1 MELYDEEYLNRKQK
15 KSKLPMILGIIIVFL
30 IIITF
35 VILYLII
42 YLRGTVTKISLDG
55 VSTNELGDIFYID
68 ESSGNLYI
76 PIRKIAKY
84 FDYEDYSGDYKYKS
98 EDSSKCYVK
107 NEYETAMFT
116 VNTNTL
122 IKVRDNSDYEYV
134 NIDENVFEKDNELYT
149 TIDGIEKAF
158 NVQFNYNQEKKQISI
173 YTMDYLVTYYATA
186 LKIENYSTEFIDK
199 KAIFQGMI
207 IISNT
212 SGQYGVMNVSTSE
225 YILEPKYASI
235 SYLPNTGDFLV
246 NSNNKYGIMSKDAT
260 TKVKIVYDQ
269 IKIMDNKNGLYL
281 IKQDNLYGIID
292 TKGNTILQPQY
303 QQIGLNINDFS
314 QNAIESEYIIL
325 DKLIP
330 IKSNGLWGFFDLKG
344 NKVTEFQYTDI
355 GCKNTKLTN
364 TYPVLVIP
372 SYNIVV
378 VKKGDYYNL
387 MTLSGREIIN
397 VYIVD
402 SVYLTIN
409 VSTGETKYFM
419 TYNGKTENVE
429 EMLQKTGE

>member
-1 MELYDEEYLNRKQK
+1 MKEKIKEFIMKNLKWI
-15 KSKLPMILGIIIVFL
+15 ILFICLIGFLALAEDVFNKEIMNGDIIGYKVISEFL
-30 IIITF
+30 ISDFVTPVAKFITNF
-35 VILYLII
+35 GGAIFLIVLTITLFIVI
-42 YLRGTVTKISLDG
+42 R
-55 VSTNELGDIFYID
+55 
-68 ESSGNLYI
+68 
-76 PIRKIAKY
+76 
-84 FDYEDYSGDYKYKS
+84 
-98 EDSSKCYVK
+98 
-107 NEYETAMFT
+107 
-116 VNTNTL
+116 
-122 IKVRDNSDYEYV
+122 
-134 NIDENVFEKDNELYT
+134 
-149 TIDGIEKAF
+149 
-158 NVQFNYNQEKKQISI
+158 
-173 YTMDYLVTYYATA
+173 
-186 LKIENYSTEFIDK
+186 DK
-199 KAIFQGMI
+199 KIG
-207 IISNT
+207 
-212 SGQYGVMNVSTSE
+212 
-225 YILEPKYASI
+225 I

-402 SVYLTIN
+402 SVYLTVN